1 VFETF
6 TWAAGIAAVT
16 KRIQVFSTVHM
27 PLIHPVM
34 AAKAAATIDHI
45 SGGRYGLNVVAG
57 WNTADFGMFG
67 YEQREHDDRYVVAAE
82 WMELVERIWAAKEPF
97 DFDGKFYRG
106 KAIVS
111 EPKPVQRPGPAIMS
125 AGFSPAGQK
134 FARRWAD
141 LNFCALQS
149 VEEAGPIVAKAK
161 QAARA
166 ENGRDI
172 QIFAGGWI
180 VCRDTEKEARDYV
193 EHVIHEQGDRFTAEG
208 ELGELM
214 PNSHSIHG
222 LAKQGLLERLMS
234 GFFGLPLIGTPEQI
248 VDTLTQIAA
257 TGLDGLA
264 ISWVDYHLG
273 VEQYRDKLLPLM
285 IQAGLRVR

>member
-1 VFETF
+1 
-6 TWAAGIAAVT
+6 
-16 KRIQVFSTVHM
+16 
-27 PLIHPVM
+27 
-34 AAKAAATIDHI
+34 
-45 SGGRYGLNVVAG
+45 
-57 WNTADFGMFG
+57 
-67 YEQREHDDRYVVAAE
+67 
-82 WMELVERIWAAKEPF
+82 
-97 DFDGKFYRG
+97 
-106 KAIVS
+106 
-111 EPKPVQRPGPAIMS
+111 MS